1 MTYDLFISYKS
12 EDRDYAERIRDN
24 LLSADSSLSIFW
36 SENTIDKI
44 GISDYSQV
52 IEDAI
57 MHSKNMLVVG
67 TTVENITSK
76 WVSYEWRLFRHYQL
90 NDKESFYK
98 NLFLALGDRAEV
110 NLLPGALQICEC
122 LKIDDYQRILKFT
135 INNEQEVQD
144 STREKRGFELIQSM
158 LDNIGWKDSIFLT
171 ATRLSQYE
179 SSIQEDLQSVTIISH
194 SLSQD
199 SPGGALFETVENNL
213 LRKIEYNYIFLDSN
227 HSYGILRKIINGH
240 SEEARKYLKIETA
253 EDSFWALGSFA
264 NITIYEFKNRSS
276 EGYLRVSIETT
287 KGHESPVYLK
297 VSESFVDNLWN
308 HIEQYRLHGLIKEY
322 SGDHR

>member
-158 LDNIGWKDSIFLT
+158 LDNIGWKDSTF
-171 ATRLSQYE
+171 
-179 SSIQEDLQSVTIISH
+179 
-194 SLSQD
+194 
-199 SPGGALFETVENNL
+199 
-213 LRKIEYNYIFLDSN
+213 
-227 HSYGILRKIINGH
+227 
-240 SEEARKYLKIETA
+240 
-253 EDSFWALGSFA
+253 
-264 NITIYEFKNRSS
+264 
-276 EGYLRVSIETT
+276 
-287 KGHESPVYLK
+287 
-297 VSESFVDNLWN
+297 
-308 HIEQYRLHGLIKEY
+308 
-322 SGDHR
+322 

>member
-144 STREKRGFELIQSM
+144 STREKR
-158 LDNIGWKDSIFLT
+158 
-171 ATRLSQYE
+171 
-179 SSIQEDLQSVTIISH
+179 DLQSVTIISH

-227 HSYGILRKIINGH
+227 HAYGILRKIINGH